1 MSTRSLFFSAHQVN
15 EVSGKGATD
24 YPFEILMIMLDPD
37 VISQPIENICVMSG
51 ADSKVFRENIVT
63 DSPLKRFFEIHA
75 SRPSLRCIQIPL
87 FASHIAL
94 PLPYFASHCLTFP
107 HIALALLHFASHC
120 LALPHI
126 ATHCLALPHI
136 ASHCFALPVGHFLK
150 ACPDGQGGRAHGPPW

>member
-94 PLPYFASHCLTFP
+94 PLPYFASHFHTLLWLCFTLPHIAWLCLTLP
-107 HIALALLHFASHC
+107 HIALLCLALPCFASHC
-120 LALPHI
+120 N
-126 ATHCLALPHI
+126 CY
-136 ASHCFALPVGHFLK
+136 FF
-150 ACPDGQGGRAHGPPW
+150 

>member
-94 PLPYFASHCLTFP
+94 PHIVSHCFT
-107 HIALALLHFASHC
+107 
-120 LALPHI
+120 LPHI
-126 ATHCLALPHI
+126 STHCLALPHI

-150 ACPDGQGGRAHGPPW
+150 ACPDGQGGPAPGPPKSA

>member
-94 PLPYFASHCLTFP
+94 P
-107 HIALALLHFASHC
+107 
-120 LALPHI
+120 
-126 ATHCLALPHI
+126 HI
-136 ASHCFALPVGHFLK
+136 ASH
-150 ACPDGQGGRAHGPPW
+150 

>member
-1 MSTRSLFFSAHQVN
+1 MDLCQRGLFFSRLIR
-15 EVSGKGATD
+15 STRYLGKVQQN

-94 PLPYFASHCLTFP
+94 PLPHIASHFHTLLWLCFTLP
-107 HIALALLHFASHC
+107 HIVLLC

-126 ATHCLALPHI
+126 ALLCLTLL
-136 ASHCFALPVGHFLK
+136 CFALLCLTLQLLFFLTK
-150 ACPDGQGGRAHGPPW
+150 ESYLF

>member
-94 PLPYFASHCLTFP
+94 PLP
-107 HIALALLHFASHC
+107 HF
-120 LALPHI
+120 
-126 ATHCLALPHI
+126 
-136 ASHCFALPVGHFLK
+136 ASHCFALPCIASHCNCYFF
-150 ACPDGQGGRAHGPPW
+150 

>member
-15 EVSGKGATD
+15 EVSGKVATD

-94 PLPYFASHCLTFP
+94 PLPHIATHCLT
-107 HIALALLHFASHC
+107 
-120 LALPHI
+120 LPHI
-126 ATHCLALPHI
+126 ATHCFVFASHCFTLPCI
-136 ASHCFALPVGHFLK
+136 ASHCNCYFF
-150 ACPDGQGGRAHGPPW
+150 